1 MSVKGTITKSDY
13 LNFDTATNKAVN
25 LLQTK
30 NSILGL
36 YIIVSIN
43 TGLRADD
50 VLNLKW
56 SDLKQD
62 KMNVIEGKTKKPRT
76 IAINDNIKKALAS
89 FDVGATSDANVFISQ
104 KGGVFS
110 IQQINRKLKAL
121 FINEAKDSNISTHS
135 LRKTFGRRVYQNNQ
149 ESEKALIYLS
159 ELFNHTSLAV
169 TRIYLGIRQ
178 EELNSIYMS
187 L

>member
-25 LLQTK
+25 LLKTK

-62 KMNVIEGKTKKPRT
+62 KMRVKP
-76 IAINDNIKKALAS
+76 K
-89 FDVGATSDANVFISQ
+89 SQ
-104 KGGVFS
+104 
-110 IQQINRKLKAL
+110 
-121 FINEAKDSNISTHS
+121 EP
-135 LRKTFGRRVYQNNQ
+135 
-149 ESEKALIYLS
+149 
-159 ELFNHTSLAV
+159 
-169 TRIYLGIRQ
+169 
-178 EELNSIYMS
+178 
-187 L
+187 